1 MTQSPKELSIFI
13 DESGD
18 FGAYDPKCPCYI
30 ISMVFHNQADDMS
43 GLFQSFDR
51 ALSETMLKRNFV
63 HMGPLIRREYEY
75 ATMSVE
81 ERLQIFRRT
90 KAFIEK
96 AQFSYKNFIVE
107 KKHIDTSMELAK
119 KLVQQITD
127 FIRQHYQYFVQFDK
141 VKVYYDNGQ
150 DGVAKIIMAV
160 CTAMF
165 NNPEIKVARQQDYKM
180 LQAADF
186 VCTAALTKLKMDRH
200 TLSRSERHILGD
212 DKMINK
218 YMFKPLKKKE
228 FRDR

>member
-18 FGAYDPKCPCYI
+18 FGAYDPKCPYYI
-30 ISMVFHNQADDMS
+30 ISLVFHNQMDDMS
-43 GLFQSFDR
+43 ALFQSFDR
-51 ALSETMLKRNFV
+51 ALDETTLRRNFV

-75 ATMSVE
+75 SKLSVA
-81 ERLQIFRRT
+81 ERLQIYRRT

-96 AQFSYKNFIVE
+96 AKFSYQNFIVE
-107 KKHIDTSMELAK
+107 KKHIETSMELTT
-119 KLVQQITD
+119 KLAQQITN

-160 CTAMF
+160 FTALF
-165 NNPEIKVARQQDYKM
+165 NNPDIKVAKQEDYKM

-186 VCTAALTKLKMDRH
+186 VCTAALTELKMNRH
-200 TLSRSERHILGD
+200 GLSRSERHILGN
-212 DKMINK
+212 DKMIYK
-218 YMFKPLKKKE
+218 YMLKPLKKKKFQE
-228 FRDR
+228 

>member
-1 MTQSPKELSIFI
+1 M
-13 DESGD
+13 
-18 FGAYDPKCPCYI
+18 
-30 ISMVFHNQADDMS
+30 
-43 GLFQSFDR
+43 
-51 ALSETMLKRNFV
+51 
-63 HMGPLIRREYEY
+63 
-75 ATMSVE
+75 
-81 ERLQIFRRT
+81 
-90 KAFIEK
+90 
-96 AQFSYKNFIVE
+96 
-107 KKHIDTSMELAK
+107 
-119 KLVQQITD
+119 
-127 FIRQHYQYFVQFDK
+127 QFDK

>member
-1 MTQSPKELSIFI
+1 
-13 DESGD
+13 
-18 FGAYDPKCPCYI
+18 
-30 ISMVFHNQADDMS
+30 MS